1 MSDGRPYDKDDFSQ
15 VEAIDP
21 DMTVGE
27 LAARLRDELGLDRLL
42 PTAKSELKL
51 NVDRLVPT
59 GVPLQ
64 CVVDPSESPGGFVGL
79 NLAPP
84 ARVALALIVRDVIL
98 PALTKPTE
106 TSLRKRRKHRQGA

>member
-59 GVPLQ
+59 GSSAMR
-64 CVVDPSESPGGFVGL
+64 CRPSESPGGFVGL

-106 TSLRKRRKHRQGA
+106 TSLRKTAKT